1 MNELRTEITCVNCW
15 AHFAPE
21 NVLWIAEHQ
30 DLLGDSVAGEMERLR
45 FLPSRFDLRGNA
57 LDLYGVACRDLAC
70 PICHLTIPRTLLE
83 REPVFISVLGTPSC
97 GKSFYLGALAAT
109 LRRELPG
116 KYGIGFTDADSTAN
130 VPLIAYEEHL
140 FHHLQPNEQVPLSD
154 LIPKTQ
160 LHGAFYQTVA
170 IGGQAVS
177 LPKPMSFMMEPLEPH
192 PRYRDGSASKLVCLY
207 DNAGE
212 HFLPGG
218 DSVASPGTRHMAE
231 SNFLLYLYDPTQDP
245 RWHEMMRKDCPGNE
259 IPTTR
264 QPRRQEDVLREAFT
278 RVRKLRGLADGAKHD
293 RPLLIILNKCDLWR
307 SLVPKLPSGVLLRNN
322 EMVGVNVDIVREHSA
337 ILRKLLIRTIPEV
350 VYAAEGFCTDVFFM
364 AASTLGVKPTY
375 GPDGQ
380 AFICP
385 RDIRPQGVIL
395 PFILGMQLTTQ
406 GLLGLP
412 PGGVSSSNNGQG
424 KSPPSHATARG

>member
-1 MNELRTEITCVNCW
+1 MNELRPQITCVNCW
-15 AHFAPE
+15 ARFAPE
-21 NVLWIAEHQ
+21 DVLWIAEHQ
-30 DLLGDSVAGEMERLR
+30 DLTGDSVAGDMERLR

-57 LDLYGVACRDLAC
+57 LDLYGVECRELAC
-70 PICHLTIPRTLLE
+70 PNCHLTIPRSLFE
-83 REPVFISVLGTPSC
+83 REPVFVSVLGTPSC

-116 KYGIGFTDADSTAN
+116 KFGISFMDADTTAN

-160 LHGAFYQTVA
+160 LHGTFYQTVS
-170 IGGQAVS
+170 IGGQPVS
-177 LPKPMSFMMEPLEPH
+177 LPKPMSFLLEPLESH
-192 PRYRDGSASKLVCLY
+192 GRFQDASASKLVCLY

-259 IPTTR
+259 IPITR

-293 RPLLIILNKCDLWR
+293 RPLVIILNKCDLWK
-307 SLVPKLPSGVLLRNN
+307 SLVPKLPSGVLVRSNQV
-322 EMVGVNVDIVREHSA
+322 VGVNLDIIHEHSST
-337 ILRKLLIRTIPEV
+337 LRALLIRTIPEL
-350 VYAAEGFCTDVFFM
+350 VYAAEGFCTQVIFT

-375 GPDGQ
+375 RADGQ
-380 AFICP
+380 AYICP
-385 RDIRPQGVIL
+385 RDIRPQGVVL
-395 PFILGMQLTTQ
+395 PFIVGLQLTTQ

-412 PGGVSSSNNGQG
+412 INGAPSANDSG
-424 KSPPSHATARG
+424 KWPPSLAVARG